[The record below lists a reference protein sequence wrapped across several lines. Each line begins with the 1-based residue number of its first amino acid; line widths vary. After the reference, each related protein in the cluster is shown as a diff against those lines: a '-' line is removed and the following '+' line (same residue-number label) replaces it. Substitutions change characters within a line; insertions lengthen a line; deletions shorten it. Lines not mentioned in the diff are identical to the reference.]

1 MCCFED
7 NLEEF
12 DDDFYDEEFEEK
24 PSKTKKPKTS
34 SFDTLKKHFDIV
46 EVEEHEIYDLF
57 ICKNKIKDKASFIQY
72 EAWLCTKIKKGSKE
86 GFAEDVLKYIDKL
99 INFDKTNS
107 AQLSLFIET
116 SYEENKRIS
125 IKDLSFWDCINDYYL
140 FDLDDYLK
148 DIPKDNE
155 EMMAFVKKC
164 ITLYFENPE
173 KEYDFFC
180 FDYDEYLTSEPI
192 SDREMLSRLYS
203 QLRMYFG
210 LSTYV
215 EDRYSIYLNEEVHKI
230 TKKGEAKKRFYASYY
245 GARLKVTLYDEKS
258 KLYDLYD
265 KEFCSWLREK
275 LNVPYREPLTDNEV
289 IKDSLLYLSKRFIK
303 DEKEFYSFINDA
315 KDAADFRKNI
325 VSYIKKLGNYT
336 GHHGGGCS
344 PLDDCYSES
353 YGYDLNHLH
362 LEISQLNEYR
372 KQLGRNIDEK
382 SSREDYTYI
391 FKVKGVEVFDKMY
404 EYLSDNLYNNSTK
417 LDTFKS
423 TLNNV
428 DETGYSDEQLSCFA
442 NGSLF

>member
-1 MCCFED
+1 
-7 NLEEF
+7 
-12 DDDFYDEEFEEK
+12 
-24 PSKTKKPKTS
+24 
-34 SFDTLKKHFDIV
+34 
-46 EVEEHEIYDLF
+46 
-57 ICKNKIKDKASFIQY
+57 
-72 EAWLCTKIKKGSKE
+72 
-86 GFAEDVLKYIDKL
+86 
-99 INFDKTNS
+99 
-107 AQLSLFIET
+107 
-116 SYEENKRIS
+116 
-125 IKDLSFWDCINDYYL
+125 
-140 FDLDDYLK
+140 
-148 DIPKDNE
+148 
-155 EMMAFVKKC
+155 MMAFVKKC
-164 ITLYFENPE
+164 ITLYFEDPE
-173 KEYDFFC
+173 KEYDTFKFE
-180 FDYDEYLTSEPI
+180 YDKYLTSEPI

-215 EDRYSIYLNEEVHKI
+215 EDRYSIYLNEEVHQI
-230 TKKGEAKKRFYASYY
+230 TQKGEIKKRFYSSYY
-245 GARLKVTLYDEKS
+245 GTRLELELYDEKS
-258 KLYDLYD
+258 KFYDLYN

-275 LNVPYREPLTDNEV
+275 LNSPYREPLTDLEV
-289 IKDSLLYLSKRFIK
+289 IKDSLLDFSKRFIK
-303 DEKEFYSFINDA
+303 DEEELYSYINDA
-315 KDAADFRKNI
+315 KYAVDFRKNI
-325 VSYIKKLGNYT
+325 ISYIKKLGNYT

-391 FKVKGVEVFDKMY
+391 FKIKGVEVFEKMY
-404 EYLSDNLYNNSTK
+404 EYLSDNLDNNSTK